1 VILIFWQQVW
11 DVLSNQEVVDVVGSC
26 SDRSFAA
33 RSIVDLAN
41 QAWKFKY
48 PTSKTDD
55 CAVVCLFLDNYVNA
69 DGLSESSVARKGVG
83 SSPRMSAWSRNPR
96 CNTKKVIPDDAEEGF
111 DSNITGDEGSLESF
125 TRLNTLVVLPKFGD
139 ISPTKK

>member
-1 VILIFWQQVW
+1 VW

-26 SDRSFAA
+26 SEPSFAA

-55 CAVVCLFLDNYVNA
+55 CAVVCLFLDNSANA

-96 CNTKKVIPDDAEEGF
+96 CNTKKVIPDDADEGI

-125 TRLNTLVVLPKFGD
+125 TRLNTLLVLPKFGD
-139 ISPTKK
+139 ISLTKK